1 MNAQD
6 FIYISIILSL
16 LIILIGGLF
25 YLLEKKRITDKY
37 IYQADIKLR
46 NYASTIK
53 QILVLLGRLNTE
65 SDANKSQEMINKIKE
80 IEREGNHL
88 EDEVKHL
95 FYNSNLKVFSSSK
108 YEKINQIITVSRYLE
123 TLSDLVLKTAEIH
136 VKRKDAHAYITP
148 KLRKYLFEFD
158 EIINQ
163 SSSLFIQSLSEV
175 KIDEKKSSDL
185 NYQFNLM
192 YETSLDQ
199 MLKSLEK
206 QEIKPISALFYKEI
220 VINYEI
226 IGNLLFK
233 SNQIF
238 KREKAIIN

>member
-1 MNAQD
+1 MDAQN
-6 FIYISIILSL
+6 FFYISIILSL
-16 LIILIGGLF
+16 LVILLGGLI

-37 IYQADIKLR
+37 IYQADIKLK

-53 QILVLLGRLNTE
+53 QILVLLGKLNTE
-65 SDANKSQEMINKIKE
+65 SDADKSQEMINKIKE
-80 IEREGNHL
+80 IEREGNQL

-95 FYNSNLKVFSSSK
+95 FYNSNLKVFSASK

-136 VKRKDAHAYITP
+136 IKRKDAHAYITP

-158 EIINQ
+158 KIINQ
-163 SSSLFIQSLSEV
+163 NSSFFIQNLSDV
-175 KIDEKKSSDL
+175 RINEKKSLEL

-192 YETSLDQ
+192 YENSLEQ

-238 KREKAIIN
+238 NKEKKQS